1 MPGSPDNHRTP
12 IRLTRRGRAVVVA
25 FIAAV
30 ALVLLWVTVGPGA
43 LAGGGESRAPSAPG
57 ETVVVD
63 PGETLWEIASD
74 IDPDGD
80 PRLMVQRIMS
90 LNGMADDP
98 HRPAGAG
105 LRIPSR

>member
-30 ALVLLWVTVGPGA
+30 TLVLLWVTVGPGA

-98 HRPAGAG
+98 TVLPGQE